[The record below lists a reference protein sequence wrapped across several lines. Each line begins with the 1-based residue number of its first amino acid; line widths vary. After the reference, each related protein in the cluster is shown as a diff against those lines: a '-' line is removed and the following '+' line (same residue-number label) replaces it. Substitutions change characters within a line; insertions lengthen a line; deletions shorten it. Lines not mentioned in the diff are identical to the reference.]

1 MVFGGGEH
9 VFTKLQPV
17 VYTEMLS
24 KHAACFDYHPNE
36 FIAMFKG
43 WGYDC
48 YAPEGERLLPFAEMN
63 EETQETNFFLFT

>member
-17 VYTEMLS
+17 VYTEMLR
-24 KHAACFDYHPNE
+24 KHVARFDYHPNE
-36 FIAMFKG
+36 IIAMFKG

-48 YAPEGERLLPFAEMN
+48 YAPEGERVLLHRAKHSALREKYCI
-63 EETQETNFFLFT
+63 